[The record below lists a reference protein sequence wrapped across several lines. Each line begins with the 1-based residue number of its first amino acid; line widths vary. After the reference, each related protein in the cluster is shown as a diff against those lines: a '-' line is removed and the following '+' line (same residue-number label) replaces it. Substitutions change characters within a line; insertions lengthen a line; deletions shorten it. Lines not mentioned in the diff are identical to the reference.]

1 MKEETKNEKCV
12 NEILSVLK
20 KYNRSPSQVRY
31 IFKRVRE
38 KGKYQVPK
46 EKKQLPD
53 YMNDAEIGAILDL
66 SSKKDE
72 TTSLLIPLG
81 IFTGLRISELSN
93 LKIQE
98 IDFENY
104 QIKVIGGKGG
114 KDRYIP
120 INNVI
125 IRYIKGYINDRKKG
139 YLFVKSNQTPY
150 SKRALQKKVEKLLKE
165 LSLDKKL
172 SSHSLRHTY
181 ATLLRR
187 RGMSLERIQVL
198 LGHSRRTTTEI
209 YAKME
214 LEPVK
219 EDYFKMIGF

>member
-1 MKEETKNEKCV
+1 M
-12 NEILSVLK
+12 
-20 KYNRSPSQVRY
+20 
-31 IFKRVRE
+31 RE

-104 QIKVIGGKGG
+104 QIKVVGGKGG